1 MTDDKDNYENI
12 LKPVDFDSQQPDITA
27 IELRRARE
35 AKGFSHTDLHRMT
48 GISRSVLSGYETGR
62 TRPGTKELRLLASA
76 LQVNPNRLLL
86 GTDEPFK
93 PRTGLRSLVK
103 LRNSPLGIVAATI
116 FVPIVFASL
125 DDDQLE
131 AVLTLLASL
140 IEARNPE
147 ASKQITAFAEVMGE
161 LIGDGSPEA
170 LATIAAKAKDQEF
183 MDALA
188 KKIEA
193 KVATM
198 E

>member
-1 MTDDKDNYENI
+1 MTDNKDAYENI
-12 LKPVDFDSQQPDITA
+12 LKPIDFEQNRLNITA
-27 IELRRARE
+27 IELKRARE
-35 AKGFSHTDLHRMT
+35 ALGLTHTELHRMT
-48 GISRSVLSGYETGR
+48 GISRSVLFGYEAGR
-62 TRPGTKELRLLASA
+62 TVPNTEQLRLLSQA
-76 LQVNPNRLLL
+76 LQVNPNRLVF

-170 LATIAAKAKDQEF
+170 LAIIAAKAKDQEF
-183 MDALA
+183 IDALA

-198 E
+198 G